1 MTAKII
7 VIIFI
12 SLCLEVGVLL
22 ALLPWVSPR
31 LGFVDWGDNYL
42 LVYAATQTNLPILRT
57 AIASGWVRGA
67 VTGLGL
73 LNIGMGIWEI
83 AHFRRTVRTLD
94 HAAQSETG
102 HNTVAPVARPVINR
116 APDETQFTK
125 PVNVSDH
132 ERSAHS

>member
-22 ALLPWVSPR
+22 TLLPWVSPR

-42 LVYAATQTNLPILRT
+42 LVYAASQTNLPILRT

-67 VTGLGL
+67 VTALGI
-73 LNIGMGIWEI
+73 LNIAIAFWEI
-83 AHFRRTVRTLD
+83 AHFSSAVRAVEGKTETNQNASVQQQ
-94 HAAQSETG
+94 AA
-102 HNTVAPVARPVINR
+102 PL
-116 APDETQFTK
+116 
-125 PVNVSDH
+125 SDH
-132 ERSAHS
+132 SGRGDQQ

>member
-7 VIIFI
+7 VIVFI

-31 LGFVDWGDNYL
+31 LGFVDCGDNYL

-67 VTGLGL
+67 VTAIGI
-73 LNIGMGIWEI
+73 LNIAIAFWEI
-83 AHFRRTVRTLD
+83 AHFSSAVRAIEGKNEMKQNAAPTQPKTARLPD
-94 HAAQSETG
+94 HTG
-102 HNTVAPVARPVINR
+102 RG
-116 APDETQFTK
+116 DE
-125 PVNVSDH
+125 
-132 ERSAHS
+132 